1 MGCCSREMRDQGFWK
16 SRGHLHFISAF
27 WRNAGSQANKKVI
40 SGHGWEN
47 LRLNAG
53 FL

>member
-1 MGCCSREMRDQGFWK
+1 MRDQGFWK

-27 WRNAGSQANKKVI
+27 WRNAGGQANKKVI